1 MELAIADLQSQEKP
15 NYRATAKK
23 HRVNNVTLRH
33 RFLGEQLS
41 PTAAASL
48 YRQRLSAVQEVAL
61 IDQINR
67 LTDRG
72 LPPTSQMVRNMAEEM
87 IQSKVGKNW
96 TGDFVRRHQDILKS
110 VYLRNIDKQRVKA
123 DYPPSLK
130 HFYNL
135 VLIFNYFLKIT

>member
-23 HRVNNVTLRH
+23 HGVNNVTLRR

-72 LPPTSQMVRNMAEEM
+72 LPPTSCITRHKHNPLNPLVNKPLNPPEPVNR
-87 IQSKVGKNW
+87 
-96 TGDFVRRHQDILKS
+96 TGPV
-110 VYLRNIDKQRVKA
+110 
-123 DYPPSLK
+123 
-130 HFYNL
+130 L
-135 VLIFNYFLKIT
+135 VNKPKPKPE